1 MTSSVVNYSD
11 KLVGHKSLG
20 GSWNLNTFSNESVSN
35 KIIPFNV
42 NSLPFSSEV
51 INNWEHTLA
60 ITISAGQVAAL
71 IVIAKVCSQLLIT
84 SEEKGREFTLNG
96 IILLETDSLLKVFK
110 FQEPPSDL

>member
-1 MTSSVVNYSD
+1 M
-11 KLVGHKSLG
+11 LVALYPVIEE
-20 GSWNLNTFSNESVSN
+20 GSATR
-35 KIIPFNV
+35 
-42 NSLPFSSEV
+42 
-51 INNWEHTLA
+51 
-60 ITISAGQVAAL
+60 AATWPAD